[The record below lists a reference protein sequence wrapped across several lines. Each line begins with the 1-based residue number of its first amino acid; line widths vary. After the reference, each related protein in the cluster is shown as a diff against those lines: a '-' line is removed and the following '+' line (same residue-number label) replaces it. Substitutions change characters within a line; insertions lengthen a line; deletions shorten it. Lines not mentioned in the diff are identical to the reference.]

1 MSLFPVKKS
10 AGFSLVELM
19 VVVGIIGILAAIAV
33 PKLQMFSAKAKR
45 VEAQTTLKNIHALQT
60 GYYTENSQFG
70 NATQIG
76 YVYAGKLYT
85 IMVNPMLNTSYST
98 YNADA
103 NLKEGIKLCPGQTQ
117 TAFAKVD
124 RWYVGECPES
134 VSDCAGLYRYGRS
147 GTNPNFSLNGVPQ
160 AIYPDLLNSCN

>member
-1 MSLFPVKKS
+1 MSLFPFKKT

-45 VEAQTTLKNIHALQT
+45 VEAQTTLKNIHSLQT

-76 YVYAGKLYT
+76 FVQAGKFYS
-85 IMVNPMLNTSYST
+85 IFVIPMASMSNST
-98 YNADA
+98 YNAYAD
-103 NLKEGIKLCPGQTQ
+103 LKDGIKLCPGQTQ
-117 TAFAKVD
+117 TGFAKLD
-124 RWYVGECPES
+124 RWWVGECPES
-134 VSDCAGLYRYGRS
+134 VSVCSGIWNYGRS
-147 GTNPNFSLNGVPQ
+147 GTNLNFSLNGVPQ
-160 AIYPDLLNSCN
+160 AVYPDLLNSCN